1 MKRGRVVLER
11 FESAV
16 LRGNPAGDPA
26 ERTVP
31 VYLPPSYDDSP
42 ATRYPVAF
50 VLTGFTGRG
59 RMLLNDNPWTPGS
72 KDQNWERV
80 ITAISGNNITIDIPL
95 TNSLDVQYGA
105 GHSGPH

>member
-50 VLTGFTGRG
+50 VLTAR
-59 RMLLNDNPWTPGS
+59 
-72 KDQNWERV
+72 RV
-80 ITAISGNNITIDIPL
+80 KSLSRTSGGMPRPVSAIET
-95 TNSLDVQYGA
+95 
-105 GHSGPH
+105 